1 MPGEQQQI
9 PQELLDSLTRIDCT
23 PSPPPQ
29 GNKLLPEINQ
39 VNKCE
44 KRMMMMMMMMMMIS
58 ILIYHK
64 LQVL

>member
-44 KRMMMMMMMMMMIS
+44 K
-58 ILIYHK
+58 K
-64 LQVL
+64 